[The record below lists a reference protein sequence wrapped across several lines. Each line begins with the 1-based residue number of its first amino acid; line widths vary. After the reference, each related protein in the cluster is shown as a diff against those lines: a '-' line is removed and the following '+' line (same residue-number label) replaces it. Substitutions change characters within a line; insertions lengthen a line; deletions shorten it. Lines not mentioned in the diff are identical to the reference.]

1 MTEEAKQDE
10 AKREFTLQRIYTK
23 DISFETPNSPAI
35 FKQTWKPESTVNLNT
50 EVSKLDDNVFE
61 VLLTVTIT
69 TKIEEQT
76 AYLAEVK
83 QAGIFGIKGF
93 PEQELGPLMGSYC
106 PNLLF
111 PYVREVVTDLV
122 TKGSFPQMVL
132 QPVNFDALYAQ
143 HQQALAKKMAENQTQ
158 AKH

>member
-132 QPVNFDALYAQ
+132 QPVNFDALYSQ

>member
-1 MTEEAKQDE
+1 MAKQDE

-23 DISFETPNSPAI
+23 DISFETPNSPDI
-35 FKQTWKPESTVNLNT
+35 FKKGWKPESTVNLNT
-50 EVSKLDDNVFE
+50 EVKKLDENLFE
-61 VLLTVTIT
+61 IILTVTIT
-69 TKIEEQT
+69 TKIETQT

-93 PEQELGPLMGSYC
+93 PEQEVGPLMGSYC

-111 PYVREVVTDLV
+111 PYVREVVSDLV
-122 TKGSFPQMVL
+122 TKGSFPQLVL
-132 QPVNFDALYAQ
+132 QPVNFDAMYAQ
-143 HQQALAKKMAENQTQ
+143 HQQALAKKQAENPPA

>member
-1 MTEEAKQDE
+1 MSEENTSNTPQQVFVIQKV
-10 AKREFTLQRIYTK
+10 YTK